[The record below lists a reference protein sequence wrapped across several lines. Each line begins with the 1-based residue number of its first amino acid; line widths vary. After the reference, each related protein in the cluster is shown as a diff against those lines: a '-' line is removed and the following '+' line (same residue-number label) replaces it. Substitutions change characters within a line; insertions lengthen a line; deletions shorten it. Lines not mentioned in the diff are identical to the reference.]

1 MKEFKKYYIIPE
13 TPDQVYLALVTE
25 TTISLWTG
33 EEAIMKEEANT
44 EFELFGGN
52 IVGKNL
58 AFEKGKQLTQQWY
71 FGNDAEPS
79 IVTIKLHPHKNN
91 QTSLELKH
99 TNIPDADYNEI
110 VEGWNDVYMASLIEF
125 YS

>member
-13 TPDQVYLALVTE
+13 SPDQVYLALVTE

-33 EEAIMKEEANT
+33 EGVKMKEEPNT

-58 AFEKGKQLTQQWY
+58 AFEKGKQIMQEWY
-71 FGNDAEPS
+71 FGDSEPS
-79 IVTIKLHPHKNN
+79 IVTIKLHPHKSN
-91 QTSLELKH
+91 QTSLELKQ
-99 TNIPDADYNEI
+99 TNIPDQDYED
-110 VEGWNDVYMASLIEF
+110 VVDGWNNIYMASLIEF